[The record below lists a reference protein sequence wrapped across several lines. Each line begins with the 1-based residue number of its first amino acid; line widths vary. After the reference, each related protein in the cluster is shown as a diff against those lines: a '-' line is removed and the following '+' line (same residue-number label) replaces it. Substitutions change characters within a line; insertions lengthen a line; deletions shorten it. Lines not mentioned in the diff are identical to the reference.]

1 MLKVMSAV
9 QARVHYAF
17 KQELKLL
24 AGIIRDYTDDSYEYE
39 PNDGPRHAKKADYD
53 MVEIIPVS
61 DPNAAT
67 MSQRVV
73 QYQAVIQL
81 SQTAPQIYNLPQLHR
96 QMLEVL
102 GIKDAAKLVP
112 VEDDEKPTDPI
123 SENMNVLNGK
133 PIKAFIYQDHE
144 AHIAA
149 HMNMMQDPNIQQM
162 IGQNPM
168 AGQISA
174 ALQAHI
180 AEHVGFA
187 YRRRVEE
194 QLGIPL
200 PAPDEELPEEL
211 ELQVSR
217 LVAEASKRVL
227 ANSQAEAAQQQAQQ
241 QAQDPLVQMQQAEL
255 QLKQQELQM
264 KQAAQQ
270 ADMQMKQGELQMK
283 QAAQQADLQIKQGE
297 LAIREKQLAVE
308 AATKADEL
316 KLKEKELAVRAAQAA
331 DTIKQKGELEGMRM
345 GIDIAK
351 TKDQPKGGTNR

>member
-1 MLKVMSAV
+1 MSAQAPVGTTLALLERMLKVMSAV

-24 AGIIRDYTDDSYEYE
+24 SAIIRDYTDDKYDYDPLSGE
-39 PNDGPRHAKKADYD
+39 RHAKQSDYD

-102 GIKDAAKLVP
+102 GIKNAAKLVP
-112 VEDDEKPTDPI
+112 TNDDEKPMDPV
-123 SENMNVLNGK
+123 SENMDVLNGK
-133 PIKAFIYQDHE
+133 PVKAFIYQDHE
-144 AHIAA
+144 AHIQV
-149 HMNMMQDPNIQQM
+149 HMSAMQDPIVQQLV
-162 IGQNPM
+162 GQNPRANQIM
-168 AGQISA
+168 AA
-174 ALQAHI
+174 MQAHI

-200 PAPDEELPEEL
+200 PAPGDEIPEEL

-217 LVAEASKRVL
+217 LAAEASKRVL
-227 ANSQAEAAQQQAQQ
+227 ANSQAEVAQKRAQQQT
-241 QAQDPLVQMQQAEL
+241 QDPIVQMQQQELMLKQAEQQRKAQKDQL
-255 QLKQQELQM
+255 DIQLKQ
-264 KQAAQQ
+264 A
-270 ADMQMKQGELQMK
+270 
-283 QAAQQADLQIKQGE
+283 E
-297 LAIREKQLAVE
+297 LALKEKEMLAD
-308 AATKADEL
+308 AAAKADEL
-316 KLKEKELAVRAAQAA
+316 KIKEQELLVRAAKDA
-331 DTIKQKGELEGMRM
+331 DELSTKKQLEGMKM
-345 GIDIAK
+345 GISVGQSR
-351 TKDQPKGGTNR
+351 QPRR